1 MEMNALSIK
10 KLQNKELK
18 IGNSHQEMLLLLMFM
33 YQQVKEWVKNLNLE
47 QLYTKEK
54 WMFNIN

>member
-1 MEMNALSIK
+1 MEMNALSTK

-18 IGNSHQEMLLLLMFM
+18 IGNLHQEMLLLLMFM
-33 YQQVKEWVKNLNLE
+33 YQLVKEWVKNLNLE
-47 QLYTKEK
+47 QLCTKEK